1 MKVTVKNDISK
12 VQGQIE
18 KAMLR
23 ALTRAAID
31 VDRTAKENC
40 PVDTGR
46 LRASISYSVDGQEGE
61 GFEAKENSEDIDHQI
76 KSAPGGAIVGTNV
89 VYAKAIEYGHSK
101 KAPSGY
107 LRRALDQNEGN
118 IKEIIKQEFGD
129 VGK

>member
-1 MKVTVKNDISK
+1 MKMKLTNHIPE
-12 VQGQIE
+12 VQQQINVASE
-18 KAMLR
+18 R
-23 ALTRAAID
+23 ALTRIAID

-46 LRASISYSVDGQEGE
+46 LRASISYSVDGKAGA
-61 GFEAKENSEDIDHQI
+61 GFEIKETSEEIDHQI
-76 KSAPGGAIVGTNV
+76 KSGEGSAIVGTNV

-107 LRRALDQNEGN
+107 LRNALDQNKGN
-118 IKEIIKQEFGD
+118 IKDIIKQEFSD